1 MGEAAWGRCKS
12 RPDNGQT
19 AHEIL
24 NTLYDRQRQIV
35 LSRHWCVRQR
45 QGEARSGKVNHA
57 RHGKGVALVD
67 ALDLTDIPVIDEHCH
82 GFYQAQHPADA
93 LAWRRHFT
101 ESRDEGSWKEHVAST
116 IFYHRL
122 IRELAQFFACEP
134 SEAAVLEARKRYQPA
149 DLIRALLHAGTIDT
163 LLIDQGYP
171 PSETLI
177 PDTTVAA
184 LANCHVAPFL
194 RLENV
199 MQELVTQHD
208 TLDGTIAAL
217 RSTLDDLRSQGYV
230 GLKSIVAYRTGL
242 DIRWWETSEVEASFR
257 EARQTA
263 LHQRHL
269 RLQHK
274 PLLDTLLHVA
284 FTEAARQ
291 ELPVQ
296 FHTGYGDTDA
306 DMLLANPLHL
316 RAVLEHRPYRSVP
329 VVLLHECYPYTRQG
343 GYLAAV
349 YEQVYLDLSYGIPFL
364 SYGEMAAF
372 TRAAL
377 GVAPITKLLYSSDAV
392 GIPELH
398 WISARDGRR
407 ILGQVLGESVS
418 YGELTVTEAETAARA
433 VLHDNAVR
441 LYQLAE

>member
-1 MGEAAWGRCKS
+1 M
-12 RPDNGQT
+12 
-19 AHEIL
+19 
-24 NTLYDRQRQIV
+24 
-35 LSRHWCVRQR
+35 
-45 QGEARSGKVNHA
+45 
-57 RHGKGVALVD
+57 ALVD
-67 ALDLTDIPVIDEHCH
+67 ALDLTGIPVIDEHCH
-82 GFYQAQHPADA
+82 GFYRAQQPTDVSS
-93 LAWRRHFT
+93 WRRHFT
-101 ESRDEGSWKEHVAST
+101 ESRDESSWNEHVAST
-116 IFYHRL
+116 LFYHRL
-122 IRELAQFFACEP
+122 IRDLAQFFECEP
-134 SEAAVLEARKRYQPA
+134 SEAAVLEARQRYQPD
-149 DLIRALLHAGTIDT
+149 DLIRTFLHAGTIET

-171 PSETLI
+171 PSELLM
-177 PDTTVAA
+177 PDAAVAA
-184 LANCHVAPFL
+184 LANCRVAPFL
-194 RLENV
+194 RLENL
-199 MQELVTQHD
+199 MQELISQHN
-208 TLDGTIAAL
+208 
-217 RSTLDDLRSQGYV
+217 TLDDTTLALHGALADVRSQGYV

-242 DIRWWETSEVEASFR
+242 DIAWWEASEVEASFR
-257 EARQTA
+257 EARQEA
-263 LHQRHL
+263 IDQGHL
-269 RLQHK
+269 RLQQK

-316 RAVLEHRPYRSVP
+316 RAVLEHRPYRGMP
-329 VVLLHECYPYTRQG
+329 VILLHECYPYTREG

-418 YGELTVTEAETAARA
+418 IGELTRAEAETAAMA
-433 VLHDNAVR
+433 VLHDNAAR
-441 LYQLAE
+441 LYQLVM

>member
-1 MGEAAWGRCKS
+1 
-12 RPDNGQT
+12 
-19 AHEIL
+19 
-24 NTLYDRQRQIV
+24 
-35 LSRHWCVRQR
+35 
-45 QGEARSGKVNHA
+45 
-57 RHGKGVALVD
+57 VD
-67 ALDLTDIPVIDEHCH
+67 ALDLTGIPVVDEHCH
-82 GFYQAQHPADA
+82 GFYQAQQPTDA
-93 LAWRRHFT
+93 IEWRHHFT
-101 ESRDEGSWKEHVAST
+101 ESRDDSSWKEHVAST
-116 IFYHRL
+116 LFYHRL
-122 IRELAQFFACEP
+122 IRGLALFFECEP

-149 DLIRALLHAGTIDT
+149 DLISAFLHAGNIET

-171 PSETLI
+171 SSELLM
-177 PDTTVAA
+177 PDTEVAA
-184 LANCHVAPFL
+184 LASCRVAPFL
-194 RLENV
+194 RLENI
-199 MQELVTQHD
+199 MEQLISQHNTLEDTTQ
-208 TLDGTIAAL
+208 AL
-217 RSTLDDLRSQGYV
+217 RSALADVRRQGYV
-230 GLKSIVAYRTGL
+230 GLKSVVAYRTGL
-242 DIRWWETSEVEASFR
+242 DIRWWETPEVEESFR
-257 EARQTA
+257 EARQTT
-263 LHQRHL
+263 REGHL

-291 ELPVQ
+291 ELPMQ

-316 RAVLEHRPYRSVP
+316 RTVLEHRPYRGMP
-329 VVLLHECYPYTRQG
+329 VILLHECYPYTRQG

-392 GIPELH
+392 GIPDLH

-407 ILGQVLGESVS
+407 VLGQVLGESVS
-418 YGELTVTEAETAARA
+418 SGELTLAEAETAAIA
-433 VLHDNAVR
+433 VLHDNAVH

>member
-1 MGEAAWGRCKS
+1 
-12 RPDNGQT
+12 
-19 AHEIL
+19 
-24 NTLYDRQRQIV
+24 
-35 LSRHWCVRQR
+35 
-45 QGEARSGKVNHA
+45 
-57 RHGKGVALVD
+57 VD
-67 ALDLTDIPVIDEHCH
+67 ALDLTGIPVVDEHCH
-82 GFYQAQHPADA
+82 GFYQAQQPTDA
-93 LAWRRHFT
+93 IAWRHHFT
-101 ESRDEGSWKEHVAST
+101 ESRDDRSWKEHVVST
-116 IFYHRL
+116 LFYHRL
-122 IRELAQFFACEP
+122 IRGLALFFECEP
-134 SEAAVLEARKRYQPA
+134 SEAAVLDARKRYQPA
-149 DLIRALLHAGTIDT
+149 DLISAFLHAGNIET

-171 PSETLI
+171 SSELLM
-177 PDTTVAA
+177 PDTEVAA
-184 LANCHVAPFL
+184 LASCRVAPFL
-194 RLENV
+194 RLENI
-199 MQELVTQHD
+199 MEQLIAQHNTLEDTTQ
-208 TLDGTIAAL
+208 AL
-217 RSTLDDLRSQGYV
+217 RSSLADVRQQGYV

-242 DIRWWETSEVEASFR
+242 DIRWWETSEVEESFR
-257 EARQTA
+257 EARQTT
-263 LHQRHL
+263 QKGHL

-291 ELPVQ
+291 ELPMQ

-316 RAVLEHRPYRSVP
+316 RAVLEHRPYRGMP
-329 VVLLHECYPYTRQG
+329 VILLHECYPYTQQG

-364 SYGEMAAF
+364 GYGEMAAF

-407 ILGQVLGESVS
+407 VLGQVLGESVS
-418 YGELTVTEAETAARA
+418 SGELTLAEAEAAAIA

>member
-1 MGEAAWGRCKS
+1 M
-12 RPDNGQT
+12 
-19 AHEIL
+19 
-24 NTLYDRQRQIV
+24 
-35 LSRHWCVRQR
+35 
-45 QGEARSGKVNHA
+45 
-57 RHGKGVALVD
+57 D
-67 ALDLTDIPVIDEHCH
+67 ALDLTGIPVIDEHCH
-82 GFYQAQHPADA
+82 GFYRAQQPTDVSS
-93 LAWRRHFT
+93 WRRHFT
-101 ESRDEGSWKEHVAST
+101 ESRDESSWNEHVAST
-116 IFYHRL
+116 LFYHRL
-122 IRELAQFFACEP
+122 IRDLAQFFECEP
-134 SEAAVLEARKRYQPA
+134 SEAAVLEARQRYQPD
-149 DLIRALLHAGTIDT
+149 DLIRTFLHAGTIET

-171 PSETLI
+171 PSELLM
-177 PDTTVAA
+177 PDAAVAA
-184 LANCHVAPFL
+184 LANCRVAPFL
-194 RLENV
+194 RLENL
-199 MQELVTQHD
+199 MQELISQHN
-208 TLDGTIAAL
+208 
-217 RSTLDDLRSQGYV
+217 TLDDTTLALHGALADVRSQGYV

-242 DIRWWETSEVEASFR
+242 DIAWWETSEVEASFR
-257 EARQTA
+257 EARQEA
-263 LHQRHL
+263 IDQGHL
-269 RLQHK
+269 RLQQK

-316 RAVLEHRPYRSVP
+316 RAVLEHRPYRGMP
-329 VVLLHECYPYTRQG
+329 VILLHECYPYTREG

-418 YGELTVTEAETAARA
+418 IGELTRAEAETAAMA
-433 VLHDNAVR
+433 VLHDNAAR
-441 LYQLAE
+441 LYQLVM

>member
-1 MGEAAWGRCKS
+1 M
-12 RPDNGQT
+12 
-19 AHEIL
+19 HM
-24 NTLYDRQRQIV
+24 
-35 LSRHWCVRQR
+35 
-45 QGEARSGKVNHA
+45 
-57 RHGKGVALVD
+57 KGALVD
-67 ALDLTDIPVIDEHCH
+67 ALDLTGIPLVDEHCH
-82 GFYQAQHPADA
+82 GLYRAQQPTDVMG
-93 LAWRRHFT
+93 WRRHFT
-101 ESRDEGSWKEHVAST
+101 ESRDESTWKEHVHST
-116 IFYHRL
+116 LFYHRL
-122 IRELAQFFACEP
+122 IRELALFFACEP
-134 SEAAVLEARKRYQPA
+134 SETAVLEARKRYQPT
-149 DLIRALLHAGTIDT
+149 DLIRTFLQAGTIAT

-171 PSETLI
+171 PSDLLM
-177 PDTTVAA
+177 PDSTVAA

-194 RLENV
+194 RLENL
-199 MQELVTQHD
+199 MEELISQHN
-208 TLDGTIAAL
+208 
-217 RSTLDDLRSQGYV
+217 TLDDTTQALRAALADVRSQGYV

-263 LHQRHL
+263 TQERHL

-284 FTEAARQ
+284 FTEAAQ
-291 ELPVQ
+291 QDLPLQ

-316 RAVLEHRPYRSVP
+316 RAVLEHRPYRGMP
-329 VVLLHECYPYTRQG
+329 VILLHECYPYTHQG

-364 SYGEMAAF
+364 SYGEMTSF

-377 GVAPITKLLYSSDAV
+377 GVTPITKLLYSSDAV

-407 ILGQVLGESVS
+407 ILGQALGEAVS
-418 YGELTVTEAETAARA
+418 FGELTLTEAETAAKA
-433 VLHDNAVR
+433 VLHDNAAR
-441 LYQLAE
+441 LYQLVE